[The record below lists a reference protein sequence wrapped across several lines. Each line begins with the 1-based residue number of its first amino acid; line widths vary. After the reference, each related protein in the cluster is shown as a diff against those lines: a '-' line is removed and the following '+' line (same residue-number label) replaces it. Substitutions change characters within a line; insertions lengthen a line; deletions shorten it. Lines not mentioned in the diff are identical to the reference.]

1 MTPRFA
7 TALAAAVALLASPA
21 RGAEAT
27 PPLPAPGPVDGA
39 TGHALAARGVK
50 VVDVRTPEEF
60 AEGHVP
66 GAVNIPYDQIAARAA
81 EIGPPA
87 TPVLLYCRSGRR
99 SGIAA
104 QALAAKSFT
113 AIYDMKTF
121 DAWKAA
127 EKK

>member
-1 MTPRFA
+1 MTLRFA
-7 TALAAAVALLASPA
+7 AALAAAALVASPV
-21 RGAEAT
+21 RGADA
-27 PPLPAPGPVDGA
+27 PAPLPAPGPVDGA

-50 VVDVRTPEEF
+50 VVDVRTAEEF

-66 GAVNIPYDQIAARAA
+66 GALNIPFDQIAQRAG
-81 EIGPPA
+81 EIGPSS

-104 QALAAKSFT
+104 KALADKGFT
-113 AIYDMKTF
+113 AIYDMKTL

-127 EKK
+127 EGK